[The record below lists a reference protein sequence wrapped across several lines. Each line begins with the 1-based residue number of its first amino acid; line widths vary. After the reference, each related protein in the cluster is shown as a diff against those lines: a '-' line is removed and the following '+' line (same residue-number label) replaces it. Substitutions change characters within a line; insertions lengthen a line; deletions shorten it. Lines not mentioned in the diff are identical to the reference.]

1 MIASAGELTVLSMI
15 TKLESLYFILR
26 NLIFAVVSM
35 LSTGGPTLRRAS
47 SIGLSYLSAS
57 NAVGFA
63 LEFKQL
69 LSRRTI

>member
-1 MIASAGELTVLSMI
+1 MASAGEFTVLSMI

-26 NLIFAVVSM
+26 NRMFAVVSM
-35 LSTGGPTLRRAS
+35 LSTGGPILRRAS
-47 SIGLSYLSAS
+47 SMELSYLSARS
-57 NAVGFA
+57 AVGFG